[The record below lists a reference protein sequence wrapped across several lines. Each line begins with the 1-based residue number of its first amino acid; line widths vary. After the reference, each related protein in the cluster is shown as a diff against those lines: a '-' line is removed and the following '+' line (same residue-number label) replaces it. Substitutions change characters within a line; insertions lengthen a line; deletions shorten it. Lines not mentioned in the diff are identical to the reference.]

1 MNLRNTK
8 KLKVFFAGKYL
19 GTLYIGL
26 KQLIFLRRYLFST
39 NPFNKVGNTL
49 NKPTTVVSAL
59 VNLPIDVNMIMV
71 LMMLCPTL
79 KNTKKI
85 HNDVSTGVK
94 FLPPYPHSNLMTF
107 FINLFV
113 HLVFLQ
119 TINHLW

>member
-1 MNLRNTK
+1 MTLSR
-8 KLKVFFAGKYL
+8 LKNKDFFAGKYL
-19 GTLYIGL
+19 ATLYIGL

-79 KNTKKI
+79 KNTKKKSI
-85 HNDVSTGVK
+85 
-94 FLPPYPHSNLMTF
+94 MM
-107 FINLFV
+107 
-113 HLVFLQ
+113 FLQ
-119 TINHLW
+119 V